1 MTPTVQN
8 LFHPTDPEGSRE
20 VVELLLQGESFRLES
35 IRSYGEPSPEG
46 FWYDQSDPE
55 WVILLLG
62 TAFLAF
68 EHGESVELKA
78 GDYLLIP
85 AGRKHRVESVS
96 QDAAWLALHV
106 TGNELNSD
114 NPNEGVG

>member
-46 FWYDQSDPE
+46 FWYDQADSE
-55 WVILLLG
+55 WVILLQG
-62 TAFLAF
+62 TALLAF
-68 EHGESVELKA
+68 EHGESEELRA

-85 AGRKHRVESVS
+85 ARRRHRVESVS

-106 TGNELNSD
+106 TGNDLNSD
-114 NPNEGVG
+114 NPVAGGG

>member
-1 MTPTVQN
+1 MTPFVQN

-20 VVELLLQGESFRLES
+20 VIELLLQGESFRLES
-35 IRSYGEPSPEG
+35 IKSYGEPSTEG
-46 FWYDQSDPE
+46 FWYDQADPE
-55 WVILLLG
+55 WVILLQGTSCLG
-62 TAFLAF
+62 F
-68 EHGESVELKA
+68 EHGESVELRA

-106 TGNELNSD
+106 TGNDLKSD
-114 NPNEGVG
+114 IPIEGVE